1 MEPGILQQ
9 IKRSTDIFSPF
20 QSPDLSPIDSNLCQ
34 LTTIGPDFECWNPAM
49 PWMSEEEANT
59 ILTDPAASEKPAK
72 MALHFLLS
80 SISSST
86 TQAVGYI
93 ETYSVTA
100 QLLKALLYRIISIIN
115 QIANRIP
122 PNTPELPE
130 THPLTYVCE
139 DTDPWE
145 RFNLFHSDWSTDQID
160 LPSLDTPLTSRPIWL
175 TQFTI
180 HRNDR
185 PKVVASCFDGSSHA
199 RALVNQITTS
209 ISDARYFVHPSAPNQ
224 KIFCISDPIH
234 LFKRFINNILK
245 SKIVLEPDLQNTS
258 DRFPD
263 FRLNPHVYTCPLSAD
278 LYKSL
283 ITLDALSSV
292 SICPLNVACIELT
305 PRTKMS
311 FPSANYS
318 LT

>member
-122 PNTPELPE
+122 PNTSP
-130 THPLTYVCE
+130 
-139 DTDPWE
+139 
-145 RFNLFHSDWSTDQID
+145 
-160 LPSLDTPLTSRPIWL
+160 
-175 TQFTI
+175 
-180 HRNDR
+180 
-185 PKVVASCFDGSSHA
+185 
-199 RALVNQITTS
+199 
-209 ISDARYFVHPSAPNQ
+209 
-224 KIFCISDPIH
+224 
-234 LFKRFINNILK
+234 
-245 SKIVLEPDLQNTS
+245 
-258 DRFPD
+258 
-263 FRLNPHVYTCPLSAD
+263 
-278 LYKSL
+278 
-283 ITLDALSSV
+283 
-292 SICPLNVACIELT
+292 
-305 PRTKMS
+305 
-311 FPSANYS
+311 
-318 LT
+318 